1 MESLFYQYYR
11 QQPAIL
17 LQFGAFNVLKT
28 PQEEEEEN
36 KRAIRT
42 IYFRKIGLMAAT
54 QN

>member
-17 LQFGAFNVLKT
+17 LQFGAFNVPKT
-28 PQEEEEEN
+28 PQEEEN
-36 KRAIRT
+36 KRTIRT